1 MLITQTV
8 SLRELTAEERS
19 AIEQLARSRTAA
31 ARLVE
36 RARILLATAQAWIPT
51 EGKLVNNH
59 WFDLREDP
67 RISASSPLGRLGSA
81 KTDRGVSHEVNRRI
95 IDFAHDDQ
103 SSFIQEK

>member
-1 MLITQTV
+1 MTPSLNRRDFLQATV
-8 SLRELTAEERS
+8 ATTA
-19 AIEQLARSRTAA
+19 L
-31 ARLVE
+31 
-36 RARILLATAQAWIPT
+36 AWIPT